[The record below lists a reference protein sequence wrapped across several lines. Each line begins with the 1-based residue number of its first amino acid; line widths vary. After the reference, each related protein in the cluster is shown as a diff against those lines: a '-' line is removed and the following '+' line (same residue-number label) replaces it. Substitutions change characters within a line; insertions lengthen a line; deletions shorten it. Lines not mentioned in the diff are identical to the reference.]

1 LELSVLW
8 ILNYDNLKESKNEM
22 EDRQM
27 IAIRNCRLVSALTEG
42 FDETNADV
50 YIKENKILAI
60 KPVGSDFPCE
70 EDTQIVDAA
79 GKTLIPGLI
88 EMHAHLY
95 GFIFNPY
102 ELQCMAEGK
111 IIFGVVDFAKEY
123 LRQGFTMIRDCGSS
137 YNAVA
142 SVRDAINSGII
153 KGPRLVSCGLIITPT
168 ETGNDTFSDLYLEA
182 DGAEEIR
189 KACRTEL
196 RKGNDFIKLM
206 VSGSFMN
213 EGAEPGLQIAEFDEI
228 KAAVAAADRKNTY
241 VCAHCH
247 SASAIK
253 DAIKAKVRTVEH
265 GTFLDE
271 ECLKMLKDNE
281 ETFLV
286 PTGAVG
292 LYCLDTSNSD
302 VSEELYEKSKAAAQ
316 TEIENINKAYQWGL
330 KLGFGSDIDLEAL
343 RSHPGYEFIARKE
356 YYTFDDLDILLQ
368 ATKNSAEIMGFG
380 DCLGTVKEGKLA
392 DLILVDGEPDK
403 DIYVLTRP
411 PVHVIKDGEIL
422 I

>member
-1 LELSVLW
+1 
-8 ILNYDNLKESKNEM
+8 
-22 EDRQM
+22 M
-27 IAIRNCRLVSALTEG
+27 IALRNCRLVPELTEG
-42 FDETNADV
+42 FDGTCADV
-50 YIKENKILAI
+50 YIKGNKIFA
-60 KPVGSDFPCE
+60 VREAGTDFPCQE
-70 EDTQIVDAA
+70 ELQEIDGT

-102 ELQCMAEGK
+102 ELQCMPESK
-111 IIFGVVDFAKEY
+111 IIFGVVDFANEY
-123 LRQGFTMIRDCGSS
+123 LRQGYTMIRDCGSS

-182 DGAEEIR
+182 DGPEEIR

-213 EGAEPGLQIAEFDEI
+213 EGAEPGVQITEPEEI
-228 KAAVAAADRKNTY
+228 EAAVAAAGRKGTY

-247 SASAIK
+247 GTSAIR
-253 DAIKAKVRTVEH
+253 DAIAAKVRTIEH
-265 GTFLDE
+265 GTFLDD
-271 ECLKMLKDNE
+271 ECVEMLRDSQD
-281 ETFLV
+281 TFLV

-292 LYCLDTSNSD
+292 LYCLDTSNGD
-302 VSEELYEKSKAAAQ
+302 VSKELYEKSKAAAQ
-316 TEIENINKAYQWGL
+316 IEIDNINKAYKAGL
-330 KLGFGSDIDLEAL
+330 KLGFGSDIDLVAL
-343 RSHPGYEFIARKE
+343 REHPGYEFIARKE

-368 ATKNSAEIMGFG
+368 ATRNSAEIMGFG

-392 DLILVDGEPDK
+392 DLVLTEGNPDQ
-403 DIYVLTRP
+403 DIYVLTKP

-422 I
+422 V